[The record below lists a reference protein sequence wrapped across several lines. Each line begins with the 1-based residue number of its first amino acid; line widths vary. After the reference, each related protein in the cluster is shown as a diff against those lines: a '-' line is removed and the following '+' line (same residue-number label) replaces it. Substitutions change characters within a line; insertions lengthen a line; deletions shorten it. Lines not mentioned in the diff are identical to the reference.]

1 MPIIFIELSRAM
13 DAMYMSLSFML
24 TGNTNPER
32 KYNMNVLKGVTGNV
46 L

>member
-13 DAMYMSLSFML
+13 DAMYMSLL